1 MTSEPIEAREAEQAR
16 ALLAPLRDA
25 PSAWDEAR
33 ADAVWDR
40 IVEARGADRRR
51 RVALTFAAAAAA
63 AGLAVGLALTSARR
77 PPAPAPVAESAAP
90 LAPGAPLRGRV
101 ALPSG
106 AQVEAVGAGIRV
118 ATATADETRL
128 DLRDGAVESQ
138 VPHLAAGQRYVVE
151 TPLAAVEVR
160 GTRFTVEHH
169 PEGATE
175 VRVTEGRVEVR
186 PVDGRP
192 GRLVGPGET
201 LRVQRLD
208 RAGAEAAEDAGDL
221 SQAVAILQRLAEQ
234 APTDLE
240 RRNHALR
247 AGRLLDAHGPVED
260 AVAWWARL
268 RVRHPEGA
276 HAEEFAF
283 RHADALR
290 RAGRLDE
297 ARAAG
302 AALRARFPDGARAA
316 ETRGW

>member
-1 MTSEPIEAREAEQAR
+1 MTPDLIEAREAEQAR
-16 ALLAPLRDA
+16 ALLAPLRDP

-33 ADAVWDR
+33 ADAVWDH

-51 RVALTFAAAAAA
+51 RRALTFAAVAAA
-63 AGLAVGLALTSARR
+63 AGLAVGLGLSWG
-77 PPAPAPVAESAAP
+77 PAPTPGPVAEVTAS
-90 LAPGAPLRGRV
+90 LAPGSAIRGRV

-106 AQVEAVGAGIRV
+106 ARVEARGDAVRIAI
-118 ATATADETRL
+118 ATPDETRL
-128 DLRDGAVESQ
+128 DLRDGAVESH

-160 GTRFTVEHH
+160 GTRFIVEHR
-169 PEGATE
+169 PDGATE
-175 VRVTEGRVEVR
+175 VRVQEGRVEVR

-192 GRLVGPGET
+192 SRLVGPGEA
-201 LRVQRLD
+201 LRVERLD
-208 RAGAEAAEDAGDL
+208 AAGAAAAEEAGDL
-221 SQAVAILQRLAEQ
+221 PQAVAILQRLAEQ
-234 APTDLE
+234 APSDLE

-247 AGRLLDAHGPVED
+247 AGRLLDGQGPVED

-268 RVRHPEGA
+268 RVRHPDGA

-302 AALRARFPDGARAA
+302 AALRARFPAGARAA
-316 ETRGW
+316 ETLGW